1 MSLAA
6 SAAAGLTCCT
16 AAPRGSRSAAV
27 PAAATSSGPPPSRGT
42 HLVMLGT
49 QGGPIPGA
57 RAAASTA
64 LVVDG
69 AVYLIDAGSGLPIR
83 FSESGLDFSRVR
95 AMFITHMHSDH
106 YIDAFNFFSLNWTNW
121 KYPDQQVRVWGP
133 GRADLSGPERAAAP
147 GLPDK
152 PYAPLVVAGA
162 PTPGIEEFF
171 DLSIRANA
179 YDINERLRST
189 RRSNGRPMDLT
200 GTTGDAL
207 MKVRSIDVPKEANV
221 VDHTPDMKPIE
232 VYEDDRVRVTATLV
246 DHPPVFPAYAFRFDT
261 DHTSVVFS
269 GDTTPNT
276 NLARLAHGADV
287 LVNEVMDI
295 EAATAHFKG
304 TQLYETMAHQFST
317 AHTPARDRRPP
328 GGGRRKPGVGR
339 VAHECGAKALVL
351 NHIYPGDG
359 SVPDRDFKRAAEQH
373 FSRPVVVSRD
383 LMTIDVSTL
392 V

>member
-6 SAAAGLTCCT
+6 TATAGLSCCAAPEQQSKGT
-16 AAPRGSRSAAV
+16 AASAT
-27 PAAATSSGPPPSRGT
+27 PASSGPPPSRGT

-57 RAAASTA
+57 RAATSTA

-69 AVYLIDAGSGLPIR
+69 AIYLIDAGSGLPVR
-83 FSESGLDFSRVR
+83 FSESGLDFAQVR

-121 KYPDQQVRVWGP
+121 KFPDQQVAVHGP
-133 GRADLSGPERAAAP
+133 GRADLSGPEHSSSP
-147 GLPDK
+147 GLPEK
-152 PYAPLVVAGA
+152 PHAPLVVPDA

-189 RRSNGRPMDLT
+189 RRHGDVPMDLT
-200 GTTGDAL
+200 GRTGDAL
-207 MKVRSIDVPKEANV
+207 MKAHAIKVPQHANV
-221 VDHTPDMKPIE
+221 VEHTPQMQPIA

-246 DHPPVFPAYAFRFDT
+246 DHPPVFPAFAFRFDT
-261 DHTSVVFS
+261 DDASVVFS
-269 GDTTPNT
+269 GDTTPND
-276 NLARLAHGADV
+276 NLSALAHGADV

-295 EAATAHFKG
+295 EAATARFKG
-304 TQLYETMAHQFST
+304 SALYATMANQFAT
-317 AHTPARDRRPP
+317 AHTPSRDWTPP
-328 GGGRRKPGVGR
+328 GGGARKPGVGR

-351 NHIYPGDG
+351 NHVYPGDG
-359 SVPDRDFKRAAEQH
+359 SVPDRDFKRAAERN

-383 LMTIDVSTL
+383 LMTISLASL